1 MAKVKRAKTVSR
13 AKASRSKVAKTKTR
27 AKEKP
32 TAKKVSKKPA
42 LVMYKRELHQYISW
56 DNVEIEEM
64 NPLLKRQ
71 MISGDRVMLARLI
84 MKKGCIVPL
93 HSHHNEQVTH
103 ILQGALKFVIQGKEV
118 VVRAGEVLTIPP
130 HVPHSAE
137 ALEDTLDLDVFDPPR
152 EDWINKTD
160 SYLRAVK

>member
-1 MAKVKRAKTVSR
+1 MAKMKRAKTASR
-13 AKASRSKVAKTKTR
+13 AKVSKAKAKSKAR
-27 AKEKP
+27 AQKS
-32 TAKKVSKKPA
+32 AKKPVLLTYNRKS
-42 LVMYKRELHQYISW
+42 HQYLSW
-56 DNVEIEEM
+56 EGVEIEEM

-71 MISGDRVMLARLI
+71 MITGDRVMLARLI

-103 ILQGALKFVIQGKEV
+103 ILQGALKFVIEGKEI

>member
-1 MAKVKRAKTVSR
+1 MAKQKRSKAASRVKVSKPKTLKSKIKTKAKVK
-13 AKASRSKVAKTKTR
+13 
-27 AKEKP
+27 
-32 TAKKVSKKPA
+32 AKKSAKKPA
-42 LVMYKRELHQYISW
+42 LVMYKRKSHQYISW
-56 DNVEIEEM
+56 DTVETEEM

-71 MISGDRVMLARLI
+71 MITGDRVMLARLI

-103 ILQGALKFVIQGKEV
+103 ILQGALKFVIEGKEV
-118 VVRAGEVLTIPP
+118 IVRAGDVLTIPP

-137 ALEDTLDLDVFDPPR
+137 ALEDTMDLDVFDPPR

>member
-1 MAKVKRAKTVSR
+1 MAKMK
-13 AKASRSKVAKTKTR
+13 RSKAASSKARK
-27 AKEKP
+27 
-32 TAKKVSKKPA
+32 TAKKPVVKIT
-42 LVMYKRELHQYISW
+42 KRKSHQYLSW
-56 DNVEIEEM
+56 QGVEIEEM
-64 NPLLKRQ
+64 NPLLQRQ
-71 MISGDRVMLARLI
+71 MIVGDRVMLARLI

-103 ILQGALKFVIQGKEV
+103 ILQGALKFWIEGKEI

-130 HVPHSAE
+130 HVPHRAE

-160 SYLRAVK
+160 QYLRAVK

>member
-1 MAKVKRAKTVSR
+1 MAKMKRAK
-13 AKASRSKVAKTKTR
+13 KASRVKASGAKAAKTKSKSKT
-27 AKEKP
+27 
-32 TAKKVSKKPA
+32 KKAANKLA
-42 LVMYKRELHQYISW
+42 LVMYKRDLHQYISW
-56 DNVEIEEM
+56 ENVEVEEM

-71 MISGDRVMLARLI
+71 MITGDRVMLARLI

-137 ALEDTLDLDVFDPPR
+137 AMEDTIDLDVFDPPR

>member
-1 MAKVKRAKTVSR
+1 MVKMKRAKKALRV
-13 AKASRSKVAKTKTR
+13 KASGSKATKTKVK
-27 AKEKP
+27 AKSK
-32 TAKKVSKKPA
+32 AKKSAKKPA
-42 LVMYKRELHQYISW
+42 LVMYKRDLHQYISW
-56 DNVEIEEM
+56 DEVEIEEM

-118 VVRAGEVLTIPP
+118 VVRTGEVLTIPP

>member
-1 MAKVKRAKTVSR
+1 MAKVKRSKAASATKARKAAKKKSV
-13 AKASRSKVAKTKTR
+13 VKTKR
-27 AKEKP
+27 K
-32 TAKKVSKKPA
+32 S
-42 LVMYKRELHQYISW
+42 HQYLSW
-56 DNVEIEEM
+56 QGVEIEEM
-64 NPLLKRQ
+64 NPLLQRQ
-71 MISGDRVMLARLI
+71 MIVGDRVMLARLI

-103 ILQGALKFVIQGKEV
+103 ILQGALKFWIEGKEI

-130 HVPHSAE
+130 HVPHRAE

-160 SYLRAVK
+160 QYLRAVK